1 MSCYSFWRF
10 PPSTPIL
17 SLWSRVIVEMPFRC
31 VLLQAGRMWIVFTE
45 RNALVDEYLIF
56 FLCQINRFCNIYN
69 AMPFALKTMSLYLFI
84 AHRMRVHIVVIA
96 LGLQKFA
103 SKVKVVTK
111 EGRKD

>member
-1 MSCYSFWRF
+1 
-10 PPSTPIL
+10 
-17 SLWSRVIVEMPFRC
+17 
-31 VLLQAGRMWIVFTE
+31 
-45 RNALVDEYLIF
+45 
-56 FLCQINRFCNIYN
+56 
-69 AMPFALKTMSLYLFI
+69 MPFALKTMSLYLFI